1 LKRRVTWGLLALLPT
16 VALGQSAMGP
26 DVGAV
31 VSVGNCTAPGAANL
45 PRALR
50 NSLKT
55 LGTPLLTE
63 AETVAP
69 LGGTSLRSMPEL
81 KKALA
86 DARDDFINGQ
96 VERALQSLQ
105 TLSEEVG
112 RVAPSA
118 ERWELQR
125 SVLTSLA
132 QVQDRTD
139 KPRAQAILRRILS
152 VEPDYIPDPAVFP
165 PSFIA
170 EVTKARTTLAQ
181 SPTNTLEVTTDPT
194 AVGVAVGGRPMG
206 PAPVKTRLTPGTYRV
221 EGMWGYRGLA
231 KSVDVG
237 APPESAAKVDLKKAV
252 EGSIVPDAGPCIFP
266 VPNRET
272 ALSRI
277 AALLKVKRLFA
288 VRTEVSGTEQTVVVE
303 EFDATTGRDVLEKRE
318 PVVPPGPVS
327 DAAARLAENLTAPSR
342 VAENPPGPPSTVQPG
357 LRLASYIIGG
367 VGIAATAVGVILFIS
382 GNSTIS
388 NLNTQ
393 YGQGP
398 NTFPA
403 GYEGTFQSQNNSG
416 KNNKTIGAIVG
427 ATGIAALATGVTLF
441 FVSAHGGGPEK
452 VTIAPYL
459 QPGGG
464 GGAVL
469 VGRF

>member
-1 LKRRVTWGLLALLPT
+1 MKRRVTWGLLAVLPT
-16 VALGQSAMGP
+16 VALGQSPPAGP
-26 DVGAV
+26 EAGAV

-50 NSLKT
+50 NSLKS

-105 TLSEEVG
+105 SLSEEVS
-112 RVAPSA
+112 RMAPSA

-125 SVLTSLA
+125 NVLTSLA

-139 KPRAQAILRRILS
+139 KPRAQAILRRILT
-152 VEPDYIPDPAVFP
+152 VEPDYTPDPAVFP

-170 EVTKARTTLAQ
+170 EVTKARTTLTQ
-181 SPTNTLEVTTDPT
+181 SPTNTLEVTTDPA

-206 PAPVKTRLTPGTYRV
+206 SSPVKARLAPGTYRV

-231 KSVDVG
+231 KSVDLG
-237 APPESAAKVDLKKAV
+237 APPESPAKVDLSKAV
-252 EGSIVPDAGPCIFP
+252 EGSIVPDAGPCVFP
-266 VPNRET
+266 LPSREA
-272 ALSRI
+272 ALVRI
-277 AALLKVKRLFA
+277 AALLKVKRLYA

-342 VAENPPGPPSTVQPG
+342 IAEVPQGPPSTVQPG
-357 LRLASYIIGG
+357 LRLTSYIVGG
-367 VGIAATAVGVILFIS
+367 VGIVATTLGIILYLN

-403 GYEGTFQSQNNSG
+403 GFESSFQSQNNSG
-416 KNNKTIGAIVG
+416 KNDKTIGAIIG
-427 ATGIAALATGVTLF
+427 AAGVAALATGITLF
-441 FVSAHGGGPEK
+441 FVSAHGGGPSN
-452 VTIAPYL
+452 VTLAPYV
-459 QPGGG
+459 QPGS

>member
-1 LKRRVTWGLLALLPT
+1 MKRRVTWGLLAVLPT
-16 VALGQSAMGP
+16 VALGQSPPAGP
-26 DVGAV
+26 EAGAV

-105 TLSEEVG
+105 TLSEEVS

-125 SVLTSLA
+125 NVLTSLA

-139 KPRAQAILRRILS
+139 KPRAQAILRRILT
-152 VEPDYIPDPAVFP
+152 VEPDYTPDPAIFP

-170 EVTKARTTLAQ
+170 EVTKARTTLSQ
-181 SPTNTLEVTTDPT
+181 SPTNTLEVTTDP

-206 PAPVKTRLTPGTYRV
+206 SSPVKAHLAPGTYRV

-231 KSVDVG
+231 KNVDVG
-237 APPESAAKVDLKKAV
+237 APPESPAKVDLKKAV
-252 EGSIVPDAGPCIFP
+252 EGSIVPDAGPCVFP
-266 VPNRET
+266 VPTREA
-272 ALSRI
+272 ALARI
-277 AALLKVKRLFA
+277 AALLKVKQLYA

-303 EFDATTGRDVLEKRE
+303 QFDATTGRDVLEKRE

-327 DAAARLAENLTAPSR
+327 DAAARLAESLTAPSR
-342 VAENPPGPPSTVQPG
+342 VSEVPQGPPSTVQPG
-357 LRLASYIIGG
+357 LRLTSDIVGG
-367 VGIAATAVGVILFIS
+367 VGIAA
-382 GNSTIS
+382 
-388 NLNTQ
+388 
-393 YGQGP
+393 
-398 NTFPA
+398 
-403 GYEGTFQSQNNSG
+403 
-416 KNNKTIGAIVG
+416 
-427 ATGIAALATGVTLF
+427 
-441 FVSAHGGGPEK
+441 
-452 VTIAPYL
+452 
-459 QPGGG
+459 
-464 GGAVL
+464 
-469 VGRF
+469 